1 MVAVTDKHDNKHS
14 QVDPTEGIHKLFFFQ
29 GSNVARDGIE
39 PPTRGK
45 ENYFWQLRPL
55 VTSCKLSFPPVKPGT
70 VLMMSAIQTVE
81 KEAPDPAPQ

>member
-1 MVAVTDKHDNKHS
+1 MLTGFSQIVPKGFERIIRSLVIRVVMWPGTEWNRRHEERKPIDDK
-14 QVDPTEGIHKLFFFQ
+14 
-29 GSNVARDGIE
+29 
-39 PPTRGK
+39 
-45 ENYFWQLRPL
+45 LRTL